1 MCLFL
6 VTSDLR
12 ISPCTFRVLVPLRLQ
27 FDLSSITG
35 AKLKLRSAPNAFGEL
50 ASARLPTGGRVSFVA
65 EEPSLAA
72 QLFAVA
78 APSKHAVQVT
88 HRLTALVRDGEAGD
102 DEAGPAD
109 REEETPREDVAAPPM
124 AEAAADDA
132 GKKKKRKRDKHAS
145 K

>member
-1 MCLFL
+1 MLA
-6 VTSDLR
+6 
-12 ISPCTFRVLVPLRLQ
+12 PCTLRVIRPLRVQ

-35 AKLKLRSAPNAFGEL
+35 AKLKLRSAPNASGEL

-102 DEAGPAD
+102 DEAGPTD
-109 REEETPREDVAAPPM
+109 REEMPREDVAAPPM

>member
-1 MCLFL
+1 
-6 VTSDLR
+6 
-12 ISPCTFRVLVPLRLQ
+12 
-27 FDLSSITG
+27 
-35 AKLKLRSAPNAFGEL
+35 
-50 ASARLPTGGRVSFVA
+50 VSFVA

-78 APSKHAVQVT
+78 APSKHTVQVT

-102 DEAGPAD
+102 DEAGPTD
-109 REEETPREDVAAPPM
+109 REEMPREDVAAPPM